1 MTSTLISRPKAE
13 PAAPPTQ
20 AARGADGDGRAPE
33 HEHEHA
39 SVVNMAGRKVASAVY
54 QCGRAVGVF
63 AATAFSVAILGES
76 DV

>member
-20 AARGADGDGRAPE
+20 AARGADGDGRAP
-33 HEHEHA
+33 EHEHA